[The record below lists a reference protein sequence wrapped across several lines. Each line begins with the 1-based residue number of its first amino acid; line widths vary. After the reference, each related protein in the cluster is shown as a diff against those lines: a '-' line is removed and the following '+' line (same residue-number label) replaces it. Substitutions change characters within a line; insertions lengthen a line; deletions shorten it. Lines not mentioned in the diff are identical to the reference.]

1 MGHPTPRAGRPY
13 GFRSHST
20 GCKRG
25 REMRPLSWSAVCP
38 DRGQRVSQYG
48 RGQWILGQPAI
59 SAPSAKSGPLGGGT
73 WMIPLL
79 PVPAPE
85 SGSPRDQVSLA
96 LEVLSRQKV
105 KFKIEKPESW
115 DTETKNQWFQVRKSW
130 TPRFQTLESLRP
142 HESTAT
148 RFFCDTNVPQK
159 P

>member
-1 MGHPTPRAGRPY
+1 MDIGTASHLCPTCQIGASR
-13 GFRSHST
+13 
-20 GCKRG
+20 
-25 REMRPLSWSAVCP
+25 
-38 DRGQRVSQYG
+38 
-48 RGQWILGQPAI
+48 
-59 SAPSAKSGPLGGGT
+59 GGT
-73 WMIPLL
+73 WMIPPL

-85 SGSPRDQVSLA
+85 SGSPLDEVSLA
-96 LEVLSRQKV
+96 LEVLSSQKV

-115 DTETKNQWFQVRKSW
+115 DTETKNQWFQVQKSW